1 LLNNKPEKVDIII
14 VADGVGGELSG
25 GDLKGDV
32 AVNITINGTPIM
44 NREFELFISKQEKP
58 QAKQYQTKVL
68 ISLW

>member
-44 NREFELFISKQEKP
+44 NREFELFI
-58 QAKQYQTKVL
+58 
-68 ISLW
+68 